1 MKQALFLN
9 PHEFSRNSCMDD
21 FIVYDRERK
30 MNILHMTFENIFGTM
45 FVVAWFDDNKK
56 IYQIQ
61 WHGIDD
67 NGIIG
72 KKLDYSFDD
81 LKPVISQAE
90 EALQRYSA

>member
-1 MKQALFLN
+1 
-9 PHEFSRNSCMDD
+9 
-21 FIVYDRERK
+21 
-30 MNILHMTFENIFGTM
+30 MNIVHATFENPFGQM
-45 FVVAWFDDNKK
+45 FVVARFDENRK

-61 WHGIDD
+61 WHDIDA